1 MPLRLTQEELNKLL
15 GKKPGQKESKYHSQK
30 ITVGGRSFD
39 SIKEANRYSELV
51 LAQRSGEI
59 SELRFQVP
67 YLLIP
72 SQKDEKGKTIE
83 RPVKYVADFVY
94 KDKNGSVVVE
104 DTKGVRTADYI
115 IKRKLMLY
123 IHKIRIKEI

>member
-1 MPLRLTQEELNKLL
+1 MALRLTQDEFNKLL

-59 SELRFQVP
+59 SELKFQVP
-67 YLLIP
+67 FTLIP
-72 SQKDEKGKTIE
+72 SQKDEKGKIIE
-83 RPVKYVADFVY
+83 RPVKYISDFVY
-94 KDKNGSVVVE
+94 KDKNGTVVVE
-104 DTKGVRTADYI
+104 DAKGKRTADYI
-115 IKRKLMLY
+115 IKRKLMLF
-123 IHKIRIKEI
+123 IHKIRIKET